1 MRQIKF
7 RKDGAMRE
15 RGKFIG
21 LWLDEREYKYLLRQC
36 SNSGLSTSAFVRNCI
51 MGVNL
56 LPRPPDTYAALLRQ
70 LSGIGTNLNQ
80 IAHIAN
86 SKRDISPDSLEEAIR
101 LARQAWRAVKD
112 NL

>member
-1 MRQIKF
+1 MRNRNRHVSVWMSETEYRHLKAQAEKAGMGI
-7 RKDGAMRE
+7 DP
-15 RGKFIG
+15 FIRT
-21 LWLDEREYKYLLRQC
+21 LV
-36 SNSGLSTSAFVRNCI
+36 S
-51 MGVNL
+51 GVNL

-86 SKRDISPDSLEEAIR
+86 SKQDISPDALEEAIR

-112 NL
+112 SL